1 MNIKTI
7 ITGLFVAGT
16 LVSCAPSIAVK
27 YDYDPKVN
35 VRQFSTY
42 RIEADRQRNADP
54 IVGSNLNQRRIADAL
69 DLSLK
74 ARGYKPVTQG
84 EADLVV
90 RFFTDARDKQQI
102 QSNNTMSPW
111 GWGYGGWG
119 MPNQVYSRQYEENRV
134 VINVIDAR
142 TNDIVWQGWATGQ
155 MNSRNKERDRDQ
167 AYRETVTSIMKNFPE
182 SAGQDYGVNR

>member
-1 MNIKTI
+1 MNIKAI

-182 SAGQDYGVNR
+182 SAGQDYGANR